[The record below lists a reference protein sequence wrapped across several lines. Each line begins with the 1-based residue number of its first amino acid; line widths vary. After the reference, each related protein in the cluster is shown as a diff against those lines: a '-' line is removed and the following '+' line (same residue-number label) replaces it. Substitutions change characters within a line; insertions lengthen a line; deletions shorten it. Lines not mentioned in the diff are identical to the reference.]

1 VYDWSDYGSESCDT
15 AWDDFGIDCATL
27 ESTYY
32 WDCTGCV
39 CPGDGGSSG
48 GSGGGSGGAAPA
60 SSVTLPFSTDAIDL
74 GAEFS
79 DWRVTSALIVEELDA
94 SGATLSEQT
103 IRLVS
108 APLILNHHLQEA
120 SFVVATEL
128 SGGWAG
134 DNSEFTTPIADALGS
149 SYGGVPG
156 ASYGSDVWIQDEFEF
171 ATSNAPGIYQ
181 DFIIDSIRDRGL
193 DPWAENAVFGP
204 DFGMGVWG
212 SGWASSFDS
221 FGNLEASPPVTVDG
235 VEYPFG
241 RVYWGENGS
250 DGPTAALQSFL
261 EAQEIQAPFNIN
273 TSWLAVGHVDEFV
286 SFIPDASSAKGFK
299 MVWSDIDMAYEILD
313 GMSGSTSI
321 PRYGSGHGYSTV
333 AALRGDSALRSYNDD
348 IRDVY
353 LAPIKAVLFAQL
365 GLTEAD
371 VINIPGMFEEAYG
384 PYGAALVPGMANLVV
399 VDLPGEPS
407 RIFTADPFM
416 RSSASAS
423 TSSDPFATAFE
434 DAMPAEHEVIFVD
447 DWNDYHLLLGEV
459 HCGTNVIRNQPN
471 AWWADEAALSLLG
484 E

>member
-1 VYDWSDYGSESCDT
+1 M
-15 AWDDFGIDCATL
+15 
-27 ESTYY
+27 
-32 WDCTGCV
+32 
-39 CPGDGGSSG
+39 SS
-48 GSGGGSGGAAPA
+48 
-60 SSVTLPFSTDAIDL
+60 
-74 GAEFS
+74 
-79 DWRVTSALIVEELDA
+79 
-94 SGATLSEQT
+94 QT

-134 DNSEFTTPIADALGS
+134 DNSEFTTPFADALGS

-212 SGWASSFDS
+212 SGWANTYDS

-241 RVYWGENGS
+241 RVYWGANGS
-250 DGPTAALQSFL
+250 DGPTAALQNFL
-261 EAQEIQAPFNIN
+261 NDQEIQAPFNIN
-273 TSWLAVGHVDEFV
+273 TSWLAVGHVDEFM
-286 SFIPDASSAKGFK
+286 SFVPDASSPKGFK
-299 MVWSDIDMAYEILD
+299 MIWTDIDMAYDILD

-333 AALRGDSALRSYNDD
+333 SALRGDTALRRYNED
-348 IRDVY
+348 IRDLY
-353 LAPIKAVLFAQL
+353 LEPIKEVLFEQL
-365 GLTEAD
+365 GLTDAD
-371 VINIPGMFEEAYG
+371 IINIPGMFEEAYG

-407 RIFTADPFM
+407 R
-416 RSSASAS
+416 S
-423 TSSDPFATAFE
+423 
-434 DAMPAEHEVIFVD
+434 
-447 DWNDYHLLLGEV
+447 L
-459 HCGTNVIRNQPN
+459 QPTPSY
-471 AWWADEAALSLLG
+471 ARAHRPR
-484 E
+484 